1 MRAAATGVPRSV
13 LVLDLAFRGL
23 YSRGVAQVPTIRI
36 YHTAVGTPPGTTN
49 LKKSLLRQRH
59 QVDDDADAIDA
70 RRRLDRA
77 MTSYVYVCTYDM
89 PGKAYMWLQLFGRG
103 MKRGFMICARI
114 LAKKKSYQRYLIG
127 IPRGT
132 VVL

>member
-1 MRAAATGVPRSV
+1 M
-13 LVLDLAFRGL
+13 
-23 YSRGVAQVPTIRI
+23 
-36 YHTAVGTPPGTTN
+36 
-49 LKKSLLRQRH
+49 
-59 QVDDDADAIDA
+59 DDDADAIDA

>member
-1 MRAAATGVPRSV
+1 M
-13 LVLDLAFRGL
+13 
-23 YSRGVAQVPTIRI
+23 
-36 YHTAVGTPPGTTN
+36 
-49 LKKSLLRQRH
+49 
-59 QVDDDADAIDA
+59 DDDADAIDA

-114 LAKKKSYQRYLIG
+114 LAKKKLSEISDWYTAWY
-127 IPRGT
+127 RGT
-132 VVL
+132 LESSKVKRRAFN